1 MSLARP
7 LTWRLLTL
15 SLLLTITV
23 LTVHAAGFEPVINML
38 GFASST
44 RVGNEIEWVI
54 TFSNTG
60 DSAGQNIV
68 LSNTVGNG
76 LQVESVQ
83 FSTGT
88 TSRNGRTVTVSIPSL
103 EAGETIQFSIIT
115 SILDDS
121 DLSNTACVTASNLS
135 GERCVR
141 GLPVQALPATGEL
154 PYWRQPFLWL
164 GVMTISVSLLMIG
177 LGLLGL
183 RTLQPDDMEEIGSL

>member
-15 SLLLTITV
+15 SLLLTIAV
-23 LTVHAAGFEPVINML
+23 LTVHASGFEPVINML

-44 RVGNEIEWVI
+44 QEGNEVEWI
-54 TFSNTG
+54 MTFSNTG

-68 LSNTVGNG
+68 VSNTIGNG

-83 FSTGT
+83 INTGT
-88 TSRNGRTVTVSIPSL
+88 TSINGRTVTVSIPSL
-103 EAGETIQFSIIT
+103 EPGETIQFSIIT
-115 SILDDS
+115 SVLDDS
-121 DLSNTACVTASNLS
+121 DMSNTACVTASNLS

-177 LGLLGL
+177 LGLLGM
-183 RTLQPDDMEEIGSL
+183 RSLQVEDELLV

>member
-15 SLLLTITV
+15 SLLLTIAV
-23 LTVHAAGFEPVINML
+23 LTVHASGFEPVINML

-44 RVGNEIEWVI
+44 QEGNEVEWI
-54 TFSNTG
+54 MTFSNTG

-68 LSNTVGNG
+68 VSNTIGNG
-76 LQVESVQ
+76 LRVESVQ
-83 FSTGT
+83 INTGT
-88 TSRNGRTVTVSIPSL
+88 TSINGRTVTVSIPSL
-103 EAGETIQFSIIT
+103 EPGETIQFSIIT
-115 SILDDS
+115 SVLDDS
-121 DLSNTACVTASNLS
+121 DMSNTACVTASNLS

-177 LGLLGL
+177 LGLLGM
-183 RTLQPDDMEEIGSL
+183 RSLQVEDELLV